1 MDKGKVKRYARIY
14 VILALLFVLL
24 IVFNH
29 KLHLL
34 ALNVS
39 SFSNDSDI
47 RVLSMNIHGTG
58 EDFEEREKRILSMIE
73 DEQPSFVYLTEYQDS
88 CSQMLDSLLQKIY
101 PSHLR
106 GLNGAYRTECIYS
119 NWSIDSLSDVRLD
132 NENEKVR
139 KYVQES
145 GFVRNHYSSPTILRC
160 QISRGEKMMV
170 LYLCH
175 LESNNYL
182 NEVEDSTLI
191 FHPQLRYY
199 ETLLRAY
206 QNGSMVRE
214 LEADALQEAIEKEKL
229 PVIVIGDFND
239 FYPSYTLDRLVS
251 GNPGLLKCAWWEG
264 GFGLGNTFG
273 GSILGL
279 RIDHILYG
287 KGVEISNIK
296 LGDFGMSDHRAV
308 IGDFCLSQD
317 SD

>member
-14 VILALLFVLL
+14 AILALLFVLL

-39 SFSNDSDI
+39 SFSDSDI
-47 RVLSMNIHGTG
+47 KVLSMNIHGTG

-88 CSQMLDSLLQKIY
+88 CSQVLDSLLQKIY
-101 PSHLR
+101 PSHQR

-199 ETLLRAY
+199 ETLWRTRQTLWGAVQMLTQKHVAKRY
-206 QNGSMVRE
+206 IISQKV
-214 LEADALQEAIEKEKL
+214 L
-229 PVIVIGDFND
+229 PLHHETERRYKYV
-239 FYPSYTLDRLVS
+239 
-251 GNPGLLKCAWWEG
+251 
-264 GFGLGNTFG
+264 
-273 GSILGL
+273 
-279 RIDHILYG
+279 
-287 KGVEISNIK
+287 
-296 LGDFGMSDHRAV
+296 
-308 IGDFCLSQD
+308 
-317 SD
+317 